1 MLKLFRSFILACCLS
16 LMAATAFAAQVQVEP
31 SVHPQQQDITLPVV
45 TVPDNPQ
52 ASAAINAQ
60 ITKNIE
66 TFINQSDECY
76 KDNEDWNK
84 VYLGSSYTVTC
95 NDGEILSIV
104 LAKYINVVHA
114 AHPMHYTNGLNFN
127 GRTGEQIV
135 EADLKEFSAAKYG
148 KDIYTPELL
157 TDKLAKKAAASD
169 ELIIFDGSLPLAAL
183 PGQFYFDADRHVHF
197 LFQPYEI
204 APYVC
209 GTIDVDMDTESDD
222 YLTHR

>member
-76 KDNEDWNK
+76 KVD
-84 VYLGSSYTVTC
+84 TP
-95 NDGEILSIV
+95 
-104 LAKYINVVHA
+104 HA
-114 AHPMHYTNGLNFN
+114 
-127 GRTGEQIV
+127 
-135 EADLKEFSAAKYG
+135 
-148 KDIYTPELL
+148 
-157 TDKLAKKAAASD
+157 
-169 ELIIFDGSLPLAAL
+169 
-183 PGQFYFDADRHVHF
+183 
-197 LFQPYEI
+197 
-204 APYVC
+204 
-209 GTIDVDMDTESDD
+209 
-222 YLTHR
+222 